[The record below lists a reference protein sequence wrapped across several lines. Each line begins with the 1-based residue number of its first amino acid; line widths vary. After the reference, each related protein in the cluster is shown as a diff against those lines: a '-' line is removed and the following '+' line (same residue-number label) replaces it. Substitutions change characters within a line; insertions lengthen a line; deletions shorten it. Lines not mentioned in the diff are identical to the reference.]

1 MIEQLALIKS
11 MILTR
16 AENTSAILP
25 STSFG
30 EKASHS
36 ESCSELLGVK
46 LLDLFMRL
54 DQQTSLSP
62 CSGLLWYNAC

>member
-25 STSFG
+25 STSFA

-46 LLDLFMRL
+46 LLDLFM
-54 DQQTSLSP
+54 
-62 CSGLLWYNAC
+62 